1 VTEATALENQE
12 LGGRYVIERE
22 LGRGGTSTVYLA
34 HDRVYDRRVAV
45 KVLRREL
52 ALSVGPDRFLR
63 EIRVTARL
71 NHPHIAPV
79 IDSGVG
85 DGWCF
90 FVSTYFDGGT
100 LRQRLERERQAPGRR
115 CDQHRARN
123 RRCLDY
129 AHAQRILHCDV
140 KPENILFSN
149 GEAFLTDFGIARL
162 FEAGLDTTST
172 GIVRGTP
179 AYMSP
184 EQAAGEKGYDG
195 RTDIYSL
202 ACVLYEALAGVP
214 AFVGA
219 TPQAVLAQR
228 FLHAPRDLRV
238 YRPTVPRHVEAAIAR
253 SYSIVSG

>member
-1 VTEATALENQE
+1 MTEATPLENQE

-100 LRQRLERERQAPGRR
+100 LRQRLERERQLPVDDAINIA
-115 CDQHRARN
+115 RAIAGA
-123 RRCLDY
+123 LDY
-129 AHAQRILHCDV
+129 AHSQRILHCDV

-179 AYMSP
+179 AVRSSKP
-184 EQAAGEKGYDG
+184 AE
-195 RTDIYSL
+195 IH
-202 ACVLYEALAGVP
+202 AL
-214 AFVGA
+214 
-219 TPQAVLAQR
+219 
-228 FLHAPRDLRV
+228 
-238 YRPTVPRHVEAAIAR
+238 
-253 SYSIVSG
+253 S